1 MLVRGRRRRSGSGTT
16 DPAAPRPA
24 PRLPAPG
31 QGYTTRVESRTAT
44 GTVGDRY
51 RIRGLLGE
59 GGMARVFD
67 AFDDRLERPV
77 AVKILRPATEA
88 LPGMRKRFQQEA
100 RLAARLIHPH
110 IVAVLDYGEDDALSY
125 LVMERLPGTT
135 LRDEIAR
142 GPLTTSRV
150 MLVITEAL
158 SALAAAHKFGVLH
171 RDVKPS
177 NILLQD
183 DGHTKITDFGIA
195 KSVDIRTGAEGV
207 TEDMTLTGVVLG
219 TPGYL
224 APERRSG
231 LPATAQSDLFSV
243 GAVMVEA
250 LTGRRAAPGAIPTE
264 ELPPPFRDIARRAL
278 AAGPNERFGSAVEM
292 LHALRP
298 PRPTAVAA
306 PQATAQSMAPRPAVT
321 LPVPVAEPATVRGPT
336 KPAEGPRPHRPAPS
350 PTRVRRRRM
359 VWAGATAAALIA
371 LLLLLLT
378 GSSQP
383 TGPTAA
389 ATSHHVAHTDSEA
402 KAIRALASSLAGT
415 GLPGD
420 RALAGDLG
428 ATASQQ
434 PGTAR
439 VAAAGNALSLAQV
452 LLAGGGITPAQY
464 QDVVN
469 TLQPTGASVP
479 TTTHPPPPPRPRPP
493 RSRPHRRRRSTVR
506 TTATAATAAAGRR
519 RQDEFRLDRGLQ
531 PKAFRMD

>member
-1 MLVRGRRRRSGSGTT
+1 M
-16 DPAAPRPA
+16 
-24 PRLPAPG
+24 
-31 QGYTTRVESRTAT
+31 ESHTAT
-44 GTVGDRY
+44 RTVGGRY

-110 IVAVLDYGEDDALSY
+110 IVAVLDYGEDDAPSY
-125 LVMERLPGTT
+125 LVMERLPETT

-142 GPLTTSRV
+142 GPLATSRAV
-150 MLVITEAL
+150 LVITEAL
-158 SALAAAHKFGVLH
+158 SALAAAHKLGVLH

-207 TEDMTLTGVVLG
+207 TEDMTLTGIILG

-231 LPATAQSDLFSV
+231 HPATAQSDLFSV

-264 ELPPPFRDIARRAL
+264 ELPPSLRDVARRAL
-278 AAGPNERFGSAVEM
+278 ATEPNERFGSAVEM

-298 PRPTAVAA
+298 PRPMAVVA
-306 PQATAQSMAPRPAVT
+306 PQATTQPMAPRPAVT
-321 LPVPVAEPATVRGPT
+321 LPVPVTEPATVRGPT
-336 KPAEGPRPHRPAPS
+336 RPPGGSRSHRPVGS
-350 PTRVRRRRM
+350 PTGVRRRR
-359 VWAGATAAALIA
+359 VVGAVTATAAALIA
-371 LLLLLLT
+371 ILFLLLT
-378 GSSQP
+378 GGSQP

-389 ATSHHVAHTDSEA
+389 ATSHRVAHTDSGV
-402 KAIRALASSLAGT
+402 KAIRALAASLAAA

-420 RALAGDLG
+420 RSVAGALG
-428 ATASQQ
+428 ATASEH

-439 VAAAGNALSLAQV
+439 VTAAGIALSLAQV

-469 TLQPTGASVP
+469 TLQPTGATVP
-479 TTTHPPPPPRPRPP
+479 TTTTTTATTTTTTPPPPAVAHHG
-493 RSRPHRRRRSTVR
+493 PHHG
-506 TTATAATAAAGRR
+506 AGEGG
-519 RQDEFRLDRGLQ
+519 DGG
-531 PKAFRMD
+531 

>member
-1 MLVRGRRRRSGSGTT
+1 MELQS
-16 DPAAPRPA
+16 
-24 PRLPAPG
+24 
-31 QGYTTRVESRTAT
+31 AT
-44 GTVGDRY
+44 GTVGSRY
-51 RIRGLLGE
+51 RICGLLGE

-100 RLAARLIHPH
+100 RLAARLIHPN

-142 GPLTTSRV
+142 GPLATSRV

-171 RDVKPS
+171 RDVKPN
-177 NILLQD
+177 NILLQE

-195 KSVDIRTGAEGV
+195 KSVDIRTGAEGM

-231 LPATAQSDLFSV
+231 HPATAQSDLYSV

-250 LTGRRAAPGAIPTE
+250 LTGRRSAPGAIPTE
-264 ELPPPFRDIARRAL
+264 ELPPTLRDIARRAL
-278 AAGPNERFGSAVEM
+278 ATEPNERFGSAVEM
-292 LHALRP
+292 LQALRP

-306 PQATAQSMAPRPAVT
+306 PLATTQPMAPRPAVT
-321 LPVPVAEPATVRGPT
+321 LPLPVAEPATVRGPT
-336 KPAEGPRPHRPAPS
+336 RPPEGPRPHRPVPS
-350 PTRVRRRRM
+350 PTRVRRRRV
-359 VWAGATAAALIA
+359 VWAAAATAAALMA
-371 LLLLLLT
+371 TLFLLLT
-378 GSSQP
+378 GGNQP

-389 ATSHHVAHTDSEA
+389 ATSHLVTHTDPEA
-402 KAIRALASSLAGT
+402 KAIRALAASLAGA
-415 GLPGD
+415 GPPGD
-420 RALAGDLG
+420 RALAGALG
-428 ATASQQ
+428 ATASQH

-439 VAAAGNALSLAQV
+439 AAAAGNALSLAQV

-469 TLQPTGASVP
+469 TLQPTGAAVP
-479 TTTHPPPPPRPRPP
+479 TTTTTTTSTTTTVPPQPAAVHHG
-493 RSRPHRRRRSTVR
+493 PHHG
-506 TTATAATAAAGRR
+506 AG
-519 RQDEFRLDRGLQ
+519 DGGDGG
-531 PKAFRMD
+531 